1 MWRRDGRNCLRPT
14 KSFYILN
21 MSIKAKRIFILPAAV
36 TILSALILYRFLFL
50 AGGKIIDVLYG
61 IIFNRH
67 LDFNRVI
74 LYDAKY
80 IVLFAALMIMS
91 LTDSL
96 FEKINMSTA
105 IFLMVSGFI
114 FAAAGGVSLLF
125 ALEWALV
132 GSGIFVLV
140 NITKLGAYAIGDVLC
155 AGAICVFVG
164 VWNML
169 AVALFSIIMGIIVMR
184 FGFYGASI
192 FRRTG
197 ELKLH
202 MAFVPFLLLAT
213 AILFYF
219 GRMTH

>member
-1 MWRRDGRNCLRPT
+1 MFIKTKRLFVLPT
-14 KSFYILN
+14 V
-21 MSIKAKRIFILPAAV
+21 ATV
-36 TILSALILYRFLFL
+36 LSVLILYRFLFA
-50 AGGKIIDVLYG
+50 AGNNVIDFFYNF
-61 IIFNRH
+61 IFNH
-67 LDFNRVI
+67 HFNFTRVI

-105 IFLMVSGFI
+105 IFLIVSGFI

-155 AGAICVFVG
+155 AGAIGAFVG

-169 AVALFSIIMGIIVMR
+169 AVALFSIIMGIIVMC